1 MKNAIAIGAVV
12 ALVCL
17 SAGCQDATGSDSR
30 PVSTV
35 AIAGDSAGLAVGG
48 TRQMTAVPLAADGDT
63 LRDREVDWSS
73 SDSTIAVVSAEGVVS
88 ARAVGSV
95 TIRATIEGQSGET
108 ELTVVPQGYSGR
120 WSSVSVATGRSC
132 ALAEGGVAYCWGQEL
147 HPPLVPG
154 TDSVATPTRV
164 PGPQTFTRVSTATAY
179 GTTPS
184 CGLTSDGAA
193 YCWSGNLS
201 RSQDGTPARVSGP
214 TFTTLDSDADFA
226 CGLASGGEAYC
237 WGPGL
242 EIVSSDYDGSAVP
255 VLSEH
260 HFTSIALGSGTFC
273 GLEATGAT
281 ACLYQR
287 LITHWDPTP
296 DADGFTSVVVGGLF
310 RCGLRSDGQA
320 LCSTAAEG
328 PGVGG
333 SWELAE
339 GLTPVEAP
347 QPLVQ
352 LSAGGSRVCGLTA
365 DGLAYC
371 WEVSVYTPVGGSSGI
386 TTPLAVGGG
395 HHFVQISAAE
405 THACGVTAD
414 GEIYCW
420 GDNGAGELGNGT
432 IGGSSDAPVRV
443 SDPA

>member
-1 MKNAIAIGAVV
+1 MKHVFAAAMIAV
-12 ALVCL
+12 LCL
-17 SAGCQDATGSDSR
+17 SAGCDDTTGSDSR

-35 AIAGDSAGLAVGG
+35 SIAGDSAGLAVGG
-48 TRQMTAVPLAADGDT
+48 TRQMTAVPLSLAGDT
-63 LRDREVDWSS
+63 LHDRAVVWSS
-73 SDSTIAVVSAEGVVS
+73 SDSTVAAVSADGLVT

-95 TIRATIEGQSGET
+95 TIRATIEGQSGEA
-108 ELTVVPQGYSGR
+108 ELAIIPRGFSGK
-120 WSSVSVATGRSC
+120 WSSVSVGAGRSC
-132 ALAEGGVAYCWGQEL
+132 ALAEGGVAYCWGQQL
-147 HPPLVPG
+147 LPPLVPG
-154 TDSVATPTRV
+154 TDSVGIPTRIQGSQTFALVSTTKAYATTPT
-164 PGPQTFTRVSTATAY
+164 
-179 GTTPS
+179 

-193 YCWSGNLS
+193 YCWGGYLS

-214 TFTTLDSDADFA
+214 TFTTLDSDAEFA

-242 EIVSSDYDGSAVP
+242 EILTSDNDGSAVP

-260 HFTSIALGSGTFC
+260 RFTSIALGSGTFC
-273 GLEATGAT
+273 GLET
-281 ACLYQR
+281 AGTTVCVYQR
-287 LITHWDPTP
+287 LLTHWDPTP

-310 RCGLRSDGQA
+310 RCGLRSDGEV
-320 LCSTAAEG
+320 LCSTAAKG

-352 LSAGGSRVCGLTA
+352 LSAGGSQVCGLTA

-371 WEVSVYTPVGGSSGI
+371 WTVNVYTPVGGSSGI
-386 TTPLAVGGG
+386 TIPIAVGGA
-395 HHFVQISAAE
+395 HHFVQISTAS

-420 GDNGAGELGNGT
+420 GDNGAGELGNGA